1 MSKNF
6 NIAHATT
13 ILRLHIV
20 FSEQDSNER
29 LQLFFFFPG
38 ETAYQYMT
46 LGSLQP
52 RKGSLFKSRRHGMDH
67 VKTSNNWLYVC
78 ILDRFIDHD

>member
-29 LQLFFFFPG
+29 LQLFFFF
-38 ETAYQYMT
+38 
-46 LGSLQP
+46 
-52 RKGSLFKSRRHGMDH
+52 SRGNSIPIYD
-67 VKTSNNWLYVC
+67 SG
-78 ILDRFIDHD
+78 